1 MFLYTKWPLFTDHSL
16 IRSEPEST
24 SVLGRAK
31 LEDISEQPMVEEL
44 NKNHIE
50 ERDRSQL
57 GGIVAV
63 M

>member
-1 MFLYTKWPLFTDHSL
+1 MFLYTKWPLFTDHPL
-16 IRSEPEST
+16 IRSEPT

-50 ERDRSQL
+50 ERDCSQL